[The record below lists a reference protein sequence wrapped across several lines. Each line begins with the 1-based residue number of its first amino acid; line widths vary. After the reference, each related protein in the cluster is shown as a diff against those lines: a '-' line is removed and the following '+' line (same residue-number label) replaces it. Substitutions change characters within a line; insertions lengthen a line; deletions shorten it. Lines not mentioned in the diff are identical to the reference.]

1 MMDDIFLITDNN
13 IIEGDPTMGKITAFA
28 RGGVQ
33 QCQNDK
39 QYKFSK
45 EESQMI
51 NKCQRARKMNT
62 AMIAA
67 AGGAV
72 AIVGSLLSARKDL
85 IIQNTVIIT
94 AIFAFQEWV
103 ESYGRC
109 LLGLCQVPRS
119 QLATEMRKRIFTDH
133 GKSQTADYLHELGY
147 DLKHLEEPVIE
158 PIPTLREAKCV
169 QLSEETASQDLIL
182 ASYLRKMD
190 NVFATDKPTIRKYDN
205 MMSVTYTN
213 ASNQTHGS
221 SFFIQGTL
229 HDVVTMLRRVNQ
241 EYRLTEQFERGGLV
255 RLKSALIRAGPIYS
269 GEVIAVADPNTS
281 AHLDNGMIATI
292 PKAEKKVSRSEKRS
306 MAKMEREEERHRREQ
321 IMMRRKPRSLKKH
334 PETNTLP
341 ADKEQD
347 VYHGTS
353 IMPADK
359 EERET
364 YHGTSIMPADKEER
378 ETYHGTSIMPAD
390 NEEREVYHGTNI
402 MPAEK
407 EEKETYHGT
416 LIAPEEMLYR
426 QVAPESDSFDINDYM
441 GAEDRWVEVTP
452 QRRFKS
458 FAQQH
463 HEDLHRPPKEHVT

>member
-1 MMDDIFLITDNN
+1 M
-13 IIEGDPTMGKITAFA
+13 
-28 RGGVQ
+28 
-33 QCQNDK
+33 
-39 QYKFSK
+39 
-45 EESQMI
+45 
-51 NKCQRARKMNT
+51 
-62 AMIAA
+62 
-67 AGGAV
+67 
-72 AIVGSLLSARKDL
+72 
-85 IIQNTVIIT
+85 
-94 AIFAFQEWV
+94 
-103 ESYGRC
+103 
-109 LLGLCQVPRS
+109 
-119 QLATEMRKRIFTDH
+119 
-133 GKSQTADYLHELGY
+133 
-147 DLKHLEEPVIE
+147 
-158 PIPTLREAKCV
+158 
-169 QLSEETASQDLIL
+169 
-182 ASYLRKMD
+182 
-190 NVFATDKPTIRKYDN
+190 FATDKPTIRKYDN

-292 PKAEKKVSRSEKRS
+292 PEAEKKVSRSEKRS

-364 YHGTSIMPADKEER
+364 YHGTSIMPAD
-378 ETYHGTSIMPAD
+378 

-416 LIAPEEMLYR
+416 LIAPEEMPYR

-463 HEDLHRPPKEHVT
+463 HEDLHRPPKEHVTWDDIRRRHSCVCIQTRELLLLILQRTLILLHRLQLILDRLLQGTHLLQIVLRPRLLERLLQHLLRRIPFLEKHVELCHLKVRVHTRRVNLDCLLQQRVRSQTVLRLLKRQHRLVHVSVRPARIRLLRLHETVLRFA

>member
-1 MMDDIFLITDNN
+1 M
-13 IIEGDPTMGKITAFA
+13 
-28 RGGVQ
+28 
-33 QCQNDK
+33 
-39 QYKFSK
+39 
-45 EESQMI
+45 
-51 NKCQRARKMNT
+51 
-62 AMIAA
+62 
-67 AGGAV
+67 
-72 AIVGSLLSARKDL
+72 
-85 IIQNTVIIT
+85 
-94 AIFAFQEWV
+94 
-103 ESYGRC
+103 
-109 LLGLCQVPRS
+109 
-119 QLATEMRKRIFTDH
+119 
-133 GKSQTADYLHELGY
+133 
-147 DLKHLEEPVIE
+147 
-158 PIPTLREAKCV
+158 
-169 QLSEETASQDLIL
+169 
-182 ASYLRKMD
+182 
-190 NVFATDKPTIRKYDN
+190 FATDKPTIRKYDN

-292 PKAEKKVSRSEKRS
+292 PEAEKKVSRSEKRS

-364 YHGTSIMPADKEER
+364 YHGTSIMPAD
-378 ETYHGTSIMPAD
+378 

-407 EEKETYHGT
+407 EEETYHGT
-416 LIAPEEMLYR
+416 LIAPEEMPYQ

-463 HEDLHRPPKEHVT
+463 HEDLHRPPKEHVTWDDIRRRHSCVCIQTRELLLLILQRTLILLHRLQLILHRLLQGTHLLQIVLRPRLLERLLQHLLRRIPFLEKHVELRHLKVRVHTRRVNLDCLLQQRVRSQTVLRLLKRQHRLVHISVRPARIRLLRLHETVLRFA

>member
-1 MMDDIFLITDNN
+1 
-13 IIEGDPTMGKITAFA
+13 
-28 RGGVQ
+28 
-33 QCQNDK
+33 
-39 QYKFSK
+39 
-45 EESQMI
+45 
-51 NKCQRARKMNT
+51 
-62 AMIAA
+62 
-67 AGGAV
+67 
-72 AIVGSLLSARKDL
+72 
-85 IIQNTVIIT
+85 
-94 AIFAFQEWV
+94 
-103 ESYGRC
+103 
-109 LLGLCQVPRS
+109 
-119 QLATEMRKRIFTDH
+119 
-133 GKSQTADYLHELGY
+133 
-147 DLKHLEEPVIE
+147 
-158 PIPTLREAKCV
+158 
-169 QLSEETASQDLIL
+169 
-182 ASYLRKMD
+182 
-190 NVFATDKPTIRKYDN
+190 
-205 MMSVTYTN
+205 
-213 ASNQTHGS
+213 
-221 SFFIQGTL
+221 
-229 HDVVTMLRRVNQ
+229 MLRRVNQ

-292 PKAEKKVSRSEKRS
+292 PEAEKKVSRSEKRS
-306 MAKMEREEERHRREQ
+306 MAKMEREEERQRREQ

-341 ADKEQD
+341 TDKEQD
-347 VYHGTS
+347 V
-353 IMPADK
+353 
-359 EERET
+359 

-416 LIAPEEMLYR
+416 LIAPEEMPYR

-463 HEDLHRPPKEHVT
+463 HEDLHRPPKEHVTWDDIRRRHSCVCIQTRELFLLILQRTLILLHRLQLILHRLLQGTHLLQIVLRPRLLERLLQHLLRRIPFLEKHVELCHLKVRVHTRRVNLDCLLQQRVRSQTVLRLLKRQHRLVHVSVRPARIRLLRLHETVLLFA

>member
-1 MMDDIFLITDNN
+1 M
-13 IIEGDPTMGKITAFA
+13 
-28 RGGVQ
+28 
-33 QCQNDK
+33 
-39 QYKFSK
+39 
-45 EESQMI
+45 
-51 NKCQRARKMNT
+51 
-62 AMIAA
+62 
-67 AGGAV
+67 
-72 AIVGSLLSARKDL
+72 
-85 IIQNTVIIT
+85 
-94 AIFAFQEWV
+94 
-103 ESYGRC
+103 
-109 LLGLCQVPRS
+109 
-119 QLATEMRKRIFTDH
+119 
-133 GKSQTADYLHELGY
+133 
-147 DLKHLEEPVIE
+147 
-158 PIPTLREAKCV
+158 
-169 QLSEETASQDLIL
+169 
-182 ASYLRKMD
+182 
-190 NVFATDKPTIRKYDN
+190 FATDKPTIRKYDN

-292 PKAEKKVSRSEKRS
+292 PEAEKKVSRSEKRS

-364 YHGTSIMPADKEER
+364 YHGTSIMPAD
-378 ETYHGTSIMPAD
+378 

-407 EEKETYHGT
+407 EEKETYHGM
-416 LIAPEEMLYR
+416 LIAPEEMPYR

-463 HEDLHRPPKEHVT
+463 HEDLHRPPKEHVTWDDIRRRHSCVCIQTRELLLLILQRTLILLHRLQLILHRLLQGTHLLQIVLRPRLLERLLQHLLRRIPFLEKHVELRHLKVRVHTRRVNLDCLLQQRVRSQTVL

>member
-1 MMDDIFLITDNN
+1 M
-13 IIEGDPTMGKITAFA
+13 
-28 RGGVQ
+28 
-33 QCQNDK
+33 
-39 QYKFSK
+39 
-45 EESQMI
+45 
-51 NKCQRARKMNT
+51 
-62 AMIAA
+62 
-67 AGGAV
+67 
-72 AIVGSLLSARKDL
+72 
-85 IIQNTVIIT
+85 
-94 AIFAFQEWV
+94 
-103 ESYGRC
+103 
-109 LLGLCQVPRS
+109 
-119 QLATEMRKRIFTDH
+119 
-133 GKSQTADYLHELGY
+133 
-147 DLKHLEEPVIE
+147 
-158 PIPTLREAKCV
+158 
-169 QLSEETASQDLIL
+169 
-182 ASYLRKMD
+182 
-190 NVFATDKPTIRKYDN
+190 FATDKPTIRKYDN

-292 PKAEKKVSRSEKRS
+292 PEAEKKVSRSEKRS

-416 LIAPEEMLYR
+416 LIAPEEMLYQ

-463 HEDLHRPPKEHVT
+463 HEDLHRPPKEHVTWDDIRRRHSCVCIQTRELLLLILQRTLILLHRLQLILHRLLQGTHLLQIVLRPRLLERLLQHLLRRIPFLEKHVELRHLKVRVHTRRVNLDCLLQQRVRSQTVLRLLKRQHRLVHVSVRPARIRLLRLHETVLRLA

>member
-1 MMDDIFLITDNN
+1 
-13 IIEGDPTMGKITAFA
+13 
-28 RGGVQ
+28 
-33 QCQNDK
+33 
-39 QYKFSK
+39 
-45 EESQMI
+45 
-51 NKCQRARKMNT
+51 
-62 AMIAA
+62 
-67 AGGAV
+67 
-72 AIVGSLLSARKDL
+72 
-85 IIQNTVIIT
+85 
-94 AIFAFQEWV
+94 
-103 ESYGRC
+103 
-109 LLGLCQVPRS
+109 
-119 QLATEMRKRIFTDH
+119 
-133 GKSQTADYLHELGY
+133 
-147 DLKHLEEPVIE
+147 
-158 PIPTLREAKCV
+158 
-169 QLSEETASQDLIL
+169 
-182 ASYLRKMD
+182 
-190 NVFATDKPTIRKYDN
+190 
-205 MMSVTYTN
+205 
-213 ASNQTHGS
+213 
-221 SFFIQGTL
+221 
-229 HDVVTMLRRVNQ
+229 MLRRVNQ

-292 PKAEKKVSRSEKRS
+292 PEAEKKVSRSEKRS
-306 MAKMEREEERHRREQ
+306 MAKMEREEERQRREQ

-341 ADKEQD
+341 TDKEQD
-347 VYHGTS
+347 V
-353 IMPADK
+353 
-359 EERET
+359 

-416 LIAPEEMLYR
+416 LIAPEEMPYR

-463 HEDLHRPPKEHVT
+463 HEDLHRPPKEHVTWDDIRRRHSCVCIQTRELLLLILQRTLILLHRLQLILDRLLQGTHLLQIVLRPRLLERLLQHLLRRIPFLEKHVELCHLKVRVHTRRVNLDCLLQQRVRSQTVLRLLKRQHRLVHVSVRPARIRLLRLHETVLRFA

>member
-1 MMDDIFLITDNN
+1 
-13 IIEGDPTMGKITAFA
+13 
-28 RGGVQ
+28 
-33 QCQNDK
+33 
-39 QYKFSK
+39 
-45 EESQMI
+45 
-51 NKCQRARKMNT
+51 
-62 AMIAA
+62 
-67 AGGAV
+67 
-72 AIVGSLLSARKDL
+72 
-85 IIQNTVIIT
+85 
-94 AIFAFQEWV
+94 
-103 ESYGRC
+103 
-109 LLGLCQVPRS
+109 
-119 QLATEMRKRIFTDH
+119 
-133 GKSQTADYLHELGY
+133 
-147 DLKHLEEPVIE
+147 
-158 PIPTLREAKCV
+158 
-169 QLSEETASQDLIL
+169 
-182 ASYLRKMD
+182 
-190 NVFATDKPTIRKYDN
+190 
-205 MMSVTYTN
+205 
-213 ASNQTHGS
+213 
-221 SFFIQGTL
+221 
-229 HDVVTMLRRVNQ
+229 MLRRVNQ

-292 PKAEKKVSRSEKRS
+292 PEAEKKVSRSEKRS

-321 IMMRRKPRSLKKH
+321 IMMRRKPRSLEKH

-359 EERET
+359 EERE
-364 YHGTSIMPADKEER
+364 A
-378 ETYHGTSIMPAD
+378 YHGTSIMPAD

-416 LIAPEEMLYR
+416 LIAPEEMPYQ

-463 HEDLHRPPKEHVT
+463 HEDLHRPPKEHVTWDDIRRRHSCVCIQTRELLLLILQRTLILLHRLQLILHRLLQGTHLLQIVLRPRLLERLLQHLLRRIPFLEKHVELRHLKVRVHTRRVNLDCLLQQRVRSQTVLRLLKRQHRLVHVSVRPARIRLLRLHETVLRFA

>member
-1 MMDDIFLITDNN
+1 M
-13 IIEGDPTMGKITAFA
+13 
-28 RGGVQ
+28 
-33 QCQNDK
+33 
-39 QYKFSK
+39 
-45 EESQMI
+45 
-51 NKCQRARKMNT
+51 
-62 AMIAA
+62 
-67 AGGAV
+67 
-72 AIVGSLLSARKDL
+72 
-85 IIQNTVIIT
+85 
-94 AIFAFQEWV
+94 
-103 ESYGRC
+103 
-109 LLGLCQVPRS
+109 
-119 QLATEMRKRIFTDH
+119 
-133 GKSQTADYLHELGY
+133 
-147 DLKHLEEPVIE
+147 
-158 PIPTLREAKCV
+158 
-169 QLSEETASQDLIL
+169 
-182 ASYLRKMD
+182 
-190 NVFATDKPTIRKYDN
+190 FATDKPTIRKYDN

-292 PKAEKKVSRSEKRS
+292 PEAEKKVSRSEKRS

-359 EERET
+359 EERE
-364 YHGTSIMPADKEER
+364 A
-378 ETYHGTSIMPAD
+378 YHGTSIMPAD
-390 NEEREVYHGTNI
+390 NEDRDVYHGTNI

-463 HEDLHRPPKEHVT
+463 HEDLHRPPKEHVTWDDIRRRHSCVCIQTRELLLLILQRTLILLHRLQLILHRLLQGTHLLQIVLRPRLLERLLQHLLRRIPFLEKHVELCHLKVRVHTRRVNLDCLLQQRVRSQTVLRLLKRQHRLVHVSVRPARIRLLRLHETVLRFA

>member
-1 MMDDIFLITDNN
+1 M
-13 IIEGDPTMGKITAFA
+13 
-28 RGGVQ
+28 
-33 QCQNDK
+33 
-39 QYKFSK
+39 
-45 EESQMI
+45 
-51 NKCQRARKMNT
+51 
-62 AMIAA
+62 
-67 AGGAV
+67 
-72 AIVGSLLSARKDL
+72 
-85 IIQNTVIIT
+85 
-94 AIFAFQEWV
+94 
-103 ESYGRC
+103 
-109 LLGLCQVPRS
+109 
-119 QLATEMRKRIFTDH
+119 
-133 GKSQTADYLHELGY
+133 
-147 DLKHLEEPVIE
+147 
-158 PIPTLREAKCV
+158 
-169 QLSEETASQDLIL
+169 
-182 ASYLRKMD
+182 
-190 NVFATDKPTIRKYDN
+190 FATDKPTIRKYDN

-292 PKAEKKVSRSEKRS
+292 PEAEKKVSRSEKRS

-347 VYHGTS
+347 V
-353 IMPADK
+353 
-359 EERET
+359 

-463 HEDLHRPPKEHVT
+463 HEDLHRPPKEHVTWDDIRRRHSCVCIQTRELLLLILQRTLILLHRLQLILHRLLQGTHLLQIVLRPRLLERLLQHLLRRIPFLEKHVELCHLKVRVHTRRVNLDCLLQQRVRSQTVLRLLKRQHRLVHVSVRPARIRLLRLHETVLRFA

>member
-1 MMDDIFLITDNN
+1 M
-13 IIEGDPTMGKITAFA
+13 
-28 RGGVQ
+28 
-33 QCQNDK
+33 
-39 QYKFSK
+39 
-45 EESQMI
+45 
-51 NKCQRARKMNT
+51 
-62 AMIAA
+62 
-67 AGGAV
+67 
-72 AIVGSLLSARKDL
+72 
-85 IIQNTVIIT
+85 
-94 AIFAFQEWV
+94 
-103 ESYGRC
+103 
-109 LLGLCQVPRS
+109 
-119 QLATEMRKRIFTDH
+119 
-133 GKSQTADYLHELGY
+133 
-147 DLKHLEEPVIE
+147 
-158 PIPTLREAKCV
+158 
-169 QLSEETASQDLIL
+169 
-182 ASYLRKMD
+182 
-190 NVFATDKPTIRKYDN
+190 FATDKPTIRKYDN

-292 PKAEKKVSRSEKRS
+292 PEAEKNVSRSEKRS

-347 VYHGTS
+347 V
-353 IMPADK
+353 
-359 EERET
+359 

-463 HEDLHRPPKEHVT
+463 HEDLHRPPKEHVTWDDIRRRHSCVCIQTRELLLLILQRTLILLHRLQLILHRLLQGTHLLQIVLRSRLLERLLQHLLRRIPFLEKHVELCHLKVRVHTRRVNLDCLLQQRVRSQTVLRLLKRQHRLVHVSVRPARIRLLRLHETVLRFA

>member
-1 MMDDIFLITDNN
+1 M
-13 IIEGDPTMGKITAFA
+13 
-28 RGGVQ
+28 
-33 QCQNDK
+33 
-39 QYKFSK
+39 
-45 EESQMI
+45 
-51 NKCQRARKMNT
+51 
-62 AMIAA
+62 
-67 AGGAV
+67 
-72 AIVGSLLSARKDL
+72 
-85 IIQNTVIIT
+85 
-94 AIFAFQEWV
+94 
-103 ESYGRC
+103 
-109 LLGLCQVPRS
+109 
-119 QLATEMRKRIFTDH
+119 
-133 GKSQTADYLHELGY
+133 
-147 DLKHLEEPVIE
+147 
-158 PIPTLREAKCV
+158 
-169 QLSEETASQDLIL
+169 
-182 ASYLRKMD
+182 
-190 NVFATDKPTIRKYDN
+190 FATDKPTIRKYDN

-292 PKAEKKVSRSEKRS
+292 PEAEKKVSRSEKRS

-364 YHGTSIMPADKEER
+364 YHGTSIMPAD
-378 ETYHGTSIMPAD
+378 

-416 LIAPEEMLYR
+416 LIAPEEMLYQ

-463 HEDLHRPPKEHVT
+463 HEDLHRPPKEHVTWDDIRRRHSCVCIQTRELLLLILQRTLILLHRLQLILHRLLQGTHLLQIVLRPRLLERLLQHLLRRIPFLEKHVELRHLKVRVHTRRVNLDCLLQQRVRSQTVLRLLKRQHRLVHVSVRPARIRLLRLHETVLRLA

>member
-1 MMDDIFLITDNN
+1 M
-13 IIEGDPTMGKITAFA
+13 
-28 RGGVQ
+28 
-33 QCQNDK
+33 
-39 QYKFSK
+39 
-45 EESQMI
+45 
-51 NKCQRARKMNT
+51 
-62 AMIAA
+62 
-67 AGGAV
+67 
-72 AIVGSLLSARKDL
+72 
-85 IIQNTVIIT
+85 
-94 AIFAFQEWV
+94 
-103 ESYGRC
+103 
-109 LLGLCQVPRS
+109 
-119 QLATEMRKRIFTDH
+119 
-133 GKSQTADYLHELGY
+133 
-147 DLKHLEEPVIE
+147 
-158 PIPTLREAKCV
+158 
-169 QLSEETASQDLIL
+169 
-182 ASYLRKMD
+182 
-190 NVFATDKPTIRKYDN
+190 FATDKPTIRKYDN

-292 PKAEKKVSRSEKRS
+292 PEAEKKVSRSEKRS
-306 MAKMEREEERHRREQ
+306 MAKMEREEERQRREQ

-341 ADKEQD
+341 TDKEQD
-347 VYHGTS
+347 V
-353 IMPADK
+353 
-359 EERET
+359 

-416 LIAPEEMLYR
+416 LIAPEEMPYR

-463 HEDLHRPPKEHVT
+463 HEDLHRPPKEHVTWDDIRRRHSCVCIQTRELLLLILQRTLILLHRLQLILDRLLQGTHLLQIVLRPRLLERLLQHLLRRIPFLEKHVELCHLKVRVHTRRVNLDCLLQQRVRSQTVLRLLKRQHRLVHVSVRPARIRLLRLHETVLRFA

>member
-1 MMDDIFLITDNN
+1 M
-13 IIEGDPTMGKITAFA
+13 
-28 RGGVQ
+28 
-33 QCQNDK
+33 
-39 QYKFSK
+39 
-45 EESQMI
+45 
-51 NKCQRARKMNT
+51 
-62 AMIAA
+62 
-67 AGGAV
+67 
-72 AIVGSLLSARKDL
+72 
-85 IIQNTVIIT
+85 
-94 AIFAFQEWV
+94 
-103 ESYGRC
+103 
-109 LLGLCQVPRS
+109 
-119 QLATEMRKRIFTDH
+119 
-133 GKSQTADYLHELGY
+133 
-147 DLKHLEEPVIE
+147 
-158 PIPTLREAKCV
+158 
-169 QLSEETASQDLIL
+169 
-182 ASYLRKMD
+182 
-190 NVFATDKPTIRKYDN
+190 FATDKPTIRKYDN

-292 PKAEKKVSRSEKRS
+292 PEAEKKVSRSEKRS
-306 MAKMEREEERHRREQ
+306 MAKMEREEERQRREQ

-341 ADKEQD
+341 TDKEQD
-347 VYHGTS
+347 V
-353 IMPADK
+353 
-359 EERET
+359 

-407 EEKETYHGT
+407 EEKETDHGT
-416 LIAPEEMLYR
+416 LIAPEEMPYR

-463 HEDLHRPPKEHVT
+463 HEDLHRPPKEHVTWDDIRRRHSCVCIQTRELLLLILQRTLILLHRLQLILDRLLQGTHLLQIVLRPRLLERLLQHLLRRIPFLEKHVELCHLKVRVHTRRVNLDCLLQQRVRSQTVLRLLKRQHRLVHVSVRPARIRLLRLHETVLRFA